1 MITIQEHQRINPSQL
16 QSLNYE
22 KLKRR
27 VNYNTSSFV
36 ASKINLIRYEF
47 DPNPEYE
54 GFWSYFRIGAEW
66 LDTEHTESIIV
77 LPKIQN
83 IDFIEMFMTC
93 LSSSQ
98 IEDNFSD
105 IYDIDLDSKPIKSTV
120 LNSILSP
127 LLIVQYL
134 LIVRQI
140 AERGLRKGYV
150 YKEENLNKVRG
161 RIDFRKNDIFNVRT
175 AHKERVY
182 CKYNEYSIDTP
193 ENRYLKRA
201 LIIAANMISLME
213 DHKSHSTLLALCNQC
228 LSVFSNVSDTYKDYK
243 FFTRSNKLFK
253 EYDDALRFAKM
264 IIRKEEMAVNS
275 NRLNFDLVP
284 VFRIDMALLFEHYVL
299 AKLRENFGFKNI
311 IYQKK
316 AGNQF
321 IPDFLISK
329 GNLKVIADAK
339 YILLYENS
347 SYAKGDY
354 IKQLCGYAR
363 DKRILKSLNIDCD
376 DEDVVPIVPCTL
388 IYPTIENED
397 TRVYLLPPEAKK
409 VNYIVKFNTTN
420 IKIPII

>member
-1 MITIQEHQRINPSQL
+1 MITIQEHQRINSSAL
-16 QSLNYE
+16 QSIDND

-27 VNYNTSSFV
+27 INYNTSSFV

-66 LDTEHTESIIV
+66 LDKDQTESIIV

-93 LSSSQ
+93 LKSSQ
-98 IEDNFSD
+98 LEDNFSN
-105 IYDIDLDSKPIKSTV
+105 IYDIDLESKPIKSNV

-134 LIVRQI
+134 LIVKQI
-140 AERGLRKGYV
+140 SDRGLRKGYV
-150 YKEENLNKVRG
+150 FKEDNLNKVRG
-161 RIDFRKNDIFNVRT
+161 RINFRKNEILNIRT

-182 CKYNEYSIDTP
+182 CKYNEFSVDTP

-201 LIIAANMISLME
+201 LIIASDMISLME
-213 DHKSHSTLLALCNQC
+213 NHKSYSTLKALCNQC
-228 LSVFSNVSDTYKDYK
+228 LSAFTNVSDSYEDYK

-253 EYDDALRFAKM
+253 EYDDAHRFAKM

-275 NRLNFDLVP
+275 NKSNFDLVP

-299 AKLRENFGFKNI
+299 AKLRDNFGLKHI
-311 IYQKK
+311 IYQRN
-316 AGNQF
+316 AGDQF

-329 GNLKVIADAK
+329 GDLKVIADAK
-339 YILLYENS
+339 YIELYENS
-347 SYAKGDY
+347 AYAKGEY

-363 DKRILKSLNIDCD
+363 DKRILKSLNVDCS
-376 DEDVVPIVPCTL
+376 DEEMVPIVPCTL
-388 IYPTIENED
+388 IYPTIENKD
-397 TRVYLLPPEAKK
+397 SKIHLLPPEANR
-409 VNYIVKFNTTN
+409 VNHIVKFNTTTL
-420 IKIPII
+420 KIPTI